1 MPDRAPSFCVVPGC
15 SVLTP
20 RRRCPSHQVDQEHS
34 RRNFD
39 VRRWYRS
46 KRWKGLRVQILQAQ
60 ASTCARCRR
69 ITPRLEIDH
78 VIKHQGNP
86 DVFWDRFNLQ
96 ALCRTCH
103 QKKTRKG
110 E

>member
-1 MPDRAPSFCVVPGC
+1 MPDRALSFCVVPGC

-20 RRRCPSHQVDQEHS
+20 RRRCPSHQVTQEHS

-46 KRWKGLRVQILQAQ
+46 TRWKGIRAQILQAQ
-60 ASTCARCRR
+60 ASTCAQCQT

-78 VIKHQGNP
+78 RVKHDG
-86 DVFWDRFNLQ
+86 DLDRFWDRDNLH

-103 QKKTRKG
+103 QQKTMRG
-110 E
+110 Q